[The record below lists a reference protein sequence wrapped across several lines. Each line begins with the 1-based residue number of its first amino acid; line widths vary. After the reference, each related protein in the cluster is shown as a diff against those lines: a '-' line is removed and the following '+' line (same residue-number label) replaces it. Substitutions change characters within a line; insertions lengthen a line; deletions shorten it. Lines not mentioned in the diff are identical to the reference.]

1 MNKQP
6 NLQYLEKP
14 APPQEVSEAVYELH
28 ERIETS
34 QEAALHVIS
43 DYVEEVYPDD
53 QNRVKELLQKS
64 LRVHDYVNIFA
75 GNVLPKEALDTAML
89 HTMDMDAAA
98 HDNLRPVM
106 CTATAKLEYVT
117 SPLTHTRTAGYVPA
131 LLNDMRYINGA
142 AQHYLKDEVYQ
153 GHINGNGGGW
163 DKSVKPVSIEKMVEM
178 AEQVNIESALL
189 KSAMCLE
196 ELVEQ
201 VNHALETNG
210 AKPDD
215 DVAIL
220 EHVIEAE
227 TFYGPL
233 CEVLGFDGLAMELRS
248 QAQQLRFIYQGR
260 GDMVINAHRYL
271 DEVEAYA
278 PTAFLREMVQDGEE
292 MAISSAVN
300 EPNEEVCDAAR
311 AVPYKSAQLGE
322 FSLRLESGCVVA
334 GNWRVKSVGSLTAK
348 LLRGKGDM
356 PMDILGGTVISET
369 LDDMARDF
377 AEMTVRAVNNPHLA
391 MQKAPSKEK
400 PVIVQGEQEYIDA
413 ACAHL
418 PEEFVTQ
425 YVQKIH
431 KDGFRVAK
439 FTCLGADGELPVELQ
454 FLTKKDRRDARRGER
469 AHILYK
475 FETDGN
481 FYTREERKAA
491 ADLLEKLYQRKQY
504 MLRHGKE
511 LIVNPESLIRGED
524 DAQTWYMLDQLRDQ
538 SR

>member
-6 NLQYLEKP
+6 ILQHLEKSSP
-14 APPQEVSEAVYELH
+14 LQEVAETAP

-34 QEAALHVIS
+34 REVALHVIS
-43 DYVEEVYPDD
+43 DYAEEIYPDD
-53 QNRVKELLQKS
+53 QSRVKELLQKS
-64 LRVHDYVNIFA
+64 LRAHDYVNIFA

-89 HTMDMDAAA
+89 HAMDMDAAA
-98 HDNLRPVM
+98 HGDLRPVM
-106 CTATAKLEYVT
+106 GTATAKLKYVT
-117 SPLTHTRTAGYVPA
+117 SSLTHERAADYVPA
-131 LLNDMRYINGA
+131 LLNDMHYINCA
-142 AQHYLKDEVYQ
+142 AQHYLKDDVYRE
-153 GHINGNGGGW
+153 HINGNGGGW

-189 KSAMCLE
+189 KSAVCLE

-201 VNHALETNG
+201 VGHALEANG
-210 AKPDD
+210 EKPDD

-248 QAQQLRFIYQGR
+248 QAQQLRFIYQGH

-271 DEVEAYA
+271 DEAEVCA
-278 PTAFLREMVQDGEE
+278 PAAFLQEMVQGDEE
-292 MAISSAVN
+292 VAVSSAVN
-300 EPNEEVCDAAR
+300 EPSEEICESAR
-311 AVPYKSAQLGE
+311 TIPYKSVRLGE
-322 FSLRLESGCVVA
+322 FGLQLQSGRLVA
-334 GNWRVKSVGSLTAK
+334 GNWRVKSAGSLVAK
-348 LLRGKGDM
+348 LLRGSSEA

-377 AEMTVRAVNNPHLA
+377 AEMATRAVDNPQLA

-400 PVIVQGEQEYIDA
+400 AVIIQGGQEYIDA
-413 ACAHL
+413 MCAYL
-418 PEEFVTQ
+418 PEEFVVQ
-425 YVQKIH
+425 HVQKIH

-439 FTCLGADGELPVELQ
+439 FTCLSANGELPVELQ
-454 FLTKKDRRDARRGER
+454 FLTKEDRRDARRGEN

-475 FETDGN
+475 FEADGN
-481 FYTREERKAA
+481 FYTKEERKAA
-491 ADLLEKLYQRKQY
+491 AGLLEKLYQRKQY
-504 MLRHGKE
+504 MLQHGKE
-511 LIVNPESLIRGED
+511 LIVNPESLIRGEG
-524 DAQTWYMLDQLRDQ
+524 DAQTWYMFDQVRDQ